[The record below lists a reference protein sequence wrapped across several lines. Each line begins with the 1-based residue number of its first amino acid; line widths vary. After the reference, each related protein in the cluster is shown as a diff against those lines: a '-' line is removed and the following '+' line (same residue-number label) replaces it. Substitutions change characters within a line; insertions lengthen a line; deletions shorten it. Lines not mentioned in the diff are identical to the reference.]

1 MKKITVLLILFVSIA
16 LISNAKKDI
25 NAWKSEKNLNQQ
37 YLVFKKNLNYWNGSY
52 FLTEDQ
58 LAQFYNAIG
67 DSVAILENEVL
78 NGENQKKTLQSE
90 LDSKIEQIENIQI
103 NLNESIE
110 RENSIIVFGMNINKS
125 VYTFFMYMFILGLLV
140 LTGFVFLMFKRSN
153 KITARTKKDYNE
165 LKEEFE
171 IHKKSSLDRY
181 TKINMQL
188 HRTRMELKK

>member
-1 MKKITVLLILFVSIA
+1 MKKITVLLILFVSIT

-25 NAWKSEKNLNQQ
+25 NAWKSEKNLDQQ
-37 YLVFKKNLNYWNGSY
+37 YLVFKKNLNYWSGSY
-52 FLTEDQ
+52 FLKDNQ
-58 LAQFYNAIG
+58 LSQFYNAIS
-67 DSVAILENEVL
+67 DSIAILEKEVL
-78 NGENQKKTLQSE
+78 NVENQKNTLQRN
-90 LDSKIEQIENIQI
+90 LDSKIEEIKNTQIS
-103 NLNESIE
+103 LDESLK

-125 VYTFFMYMFILGLLV
+125 VYTFFMYMFIVGLLV

-153 KITARTKKDYNE
+153 KITARTKKDYND

-188 HRTRMELKK
+188 HKTRMELKK